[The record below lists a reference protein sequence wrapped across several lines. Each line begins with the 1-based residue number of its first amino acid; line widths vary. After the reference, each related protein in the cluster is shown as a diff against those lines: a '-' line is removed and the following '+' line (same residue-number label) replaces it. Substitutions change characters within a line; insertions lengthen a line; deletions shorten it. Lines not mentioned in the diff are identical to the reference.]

1 MNTVTIKQ
9 VMQPDPGKKM
19 GKVIVEHNGQDIR
32 LVAWPDKLSGLN
44 PGMVIDL
51 AWEQESFQGKDGRTV
66 TTNKLTNV
74 GKATGQSRTGESH
87 AKPSAQA
94 KEIFVTGVVG
104 RAAGSGVIK
113 TPDQIMAWTANARVA
128 WETVMEAEEVK
139 VNNKQKPESGV
150 GSDLDDDLSE
160 MPF

>member
-32 LVAWPDKLSGLN
+32 LVAWPDKLSGLT
-44 PGMVIDL
+44 PGMIIDL

-74 GKATGQSRTGESH
+74 GKATGQSRSFEIHTKSD
-87 AKPSAQA
+87 AKAR
-94 KEIFVTGVVG
+94 EMFVMGVVG
-104 RAAGSGVIK
+104 RAMGSGKFSEADIFK
-113 TPDQIMAWTANARVA
+113 LTANARSS
-128 WETVMEAEEVK
+128 WETIMEAED
-139 VNNKQKPESGV
+139 VNVAAKAKPERV
-150 GSDLDDDLSE
+150 DPELDDQI
-160 MPF
+160 PF